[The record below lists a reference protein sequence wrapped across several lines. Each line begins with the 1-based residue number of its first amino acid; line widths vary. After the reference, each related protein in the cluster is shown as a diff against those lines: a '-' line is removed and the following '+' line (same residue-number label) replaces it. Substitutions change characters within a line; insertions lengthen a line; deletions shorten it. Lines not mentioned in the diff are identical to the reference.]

1 MKCDCGYTAFY
12 YQKFADNKKWNVYK
26 CGHAMIESKKK
37 TKCDMNIC
45 EYISEINCPET
56 KKHVVHIQEEKIDSE
71 KLYRDDLQKYIH
83 LCEIT
88 KTFSKTYRWNYNANI
103 NFLLRKLNFDLY
115 FEDKETLESLK
126 HRIKNKYTP
135 RVIKKT
141 EFPIKLVDYPDYLDI
156 IKEELVITEKKK
168 KITDK
173 KKKITEK
180 KKKKSEKIKKK
191 HFLIAGD
198 EPEEQEENENEN
210 KNENENE
217 NKPREEILSSDAES
231 DSEDEGDNT
240 FDIDNY
246 DSGEDY
252 EDFDDGG
259 AFSD

>member
-1 MKCDCGYTAFY
+1 MKCECGYNAFY
-12 YQKFADNKKWNVYK
+12 YQKTTENKKWDIYK
-26 CGHAMIESKKK
+26 CGHVMVESKKK

-45 EYISEINCPET
+45 KYVSETNCPET
-56 KKHVVHIQEEKIDSE
+56 KKPKVHIQEEKINSE

-88 KTFSKTYRWNYNANI
+88 KTFSKKYRWNYIANI
-103 NFLLRKLNFDLY
+103 NFLLRKFNFDLY

-141 EFPIKLVDYPDYLDI
+141 EFPIKLVDYPDYLDV

-168 KITDK
+168 KITEK

-180 KKKKSEKIKKK
+180 KKKITEKIKKK
-191 HFLIAGD
+191 HFLLEGD
-198 EPEEQEENENEN
+198 ELEENEN
-210 KNENENE
+210 KN
-217 NKPREEILSSDAES
+217 KLKEEILPSDAES

-252 EDFDDGG
+252 EDFDDDG

>member
-12 YQKFADNKKWNVYK
+12 YQKFADNKKWDIYR
-26 CGHAMIESKKK
+26 CGHVTIESKKK

-56 KKHVVHIQEEKIDSE
+56 KKRVVHIQKEKIDVE
-71 KLYRDDLQKYIH
+71 KLYGVDLQKYIH

-88 KTFSKTYRWNYNANI
+88 QKFSKKYRWNYIANI

-126 HRIKNKYTP
+126 HRIKNKRVP

-141 EFPIKLVDYPDYLDI
+141 EFPIKLVDYPDYLAVLK
-156 IKEELVITEKKK
+156 KEPNVI
-168 KITDK
+168 
-173 KKKITEK
+173 EK

-191 HFLIAGD
+191 HFLLEGD
-198 EPEEQEENENEN
+198 ELEE
-210 KNENENE
+210 NENENE
-217 NKPREEILSSDAES
+217 NKPKEEILPSDAES
-231 DSEDEGDNT
+231 ESEDEGDNT

>member
-1 MKCDCGYTAFY
+1 MKCECGYTAFY
-12 YQKFADNKKWNVYK
+12 YQKFADNKKWDVYK

-37 TKCDMNIC
+37 TRCDMNIC
-45 EYISEINCPET
+45 EYISEINCVET
-56 KKHVVHIQEEKIDSE
+56 KKHKVHIEKEKIDPE
-71 KLYRDDLQKYIH
+71 KLYIDDLQKYIH

-88 KTFSKTYRWNYNANI
+88 QKFSKKYRWNYISNI

-126 HRIKNKYTP
+126 HRIKNKCVP

-141 EFPIKLVDYPDYLDI
+141 EFPIKLVDYPDYLAVLKKEPI
-156 IKEELVITEKKK
+156 II
-168 KITDK
+168 
-173 KKKITEK
+173 EK

-191 HFLIAGD
+191 HFLLTGN
-198 EPEEQEENENEN
+198 EQEELEE
-210 KNENENE
+210 NENENE
-217 NKPREEILSSDAES
+217 NKPREEILPSDAES

>member
-12 YQKFADNKKWNVYK
+12 YQKFADNKKWDIYR
-26 CGHAMIESKKK
+26 CGHVTIESKKK

-56 KKHVVHIQEEKIDSE
+56 KKRVVHIQKEKIDVE
-71 KLYRDDLQKYIH
+71 KLYGVDLQKYIH

-88 KTFSKTYRWNYNANI
+88 QKFSKKYRWNYIANI

-126 HRIKNKYTP
+126 HRIKNKCVP
-135 RVIKKT
+135 RAIKKT
-141 EFPIKLVDYPDYLDI
+141 QFPIKLVDYPDYLAV
-156 IKEELVITEKKK
+156 IKNEPNVI
-168 KITDK
+168 
-173 KKKITEK
+173 EK

-191 HFLIAGD
+191 HFLLEGS
-198 EPEEQEENENEN
+198 ELEENE
-210 KNENENE
+210 NENENE
-217 NKPREEILSSDAES
+217 NKPREEILPSDAES

-246 DSGEDY
+246 DSEEDY
-252 EDFDDGG
+252 GDFDDGG

>member
-12 YQKFADNKKWNVYK
+12 YQKFADNKKWDVYK
-26 CGHAMIESKKK
+26 CGHVMIESKKK

-45 EYISEINCPET
+45 EYNSEINCPET
-56 KKHVVHIQEEKIDSE
+56 KKHIVHIQKEKNDVE

-88 KTFSKTYRWNYNANI
+88 QKFLKKYRWNYVANI

-126 HRIKNKYTP
+126 HRIKNKYVP

-141 EFPIKLVDYPDYLDI
+141 EFPIKLVDYPDYLAVLKKGPI
-156 IKEELVITEKKK
+156 II
-168 KITDK
+168 
-173 KKKITEK
+173 EK

-191 HFLIAGD
+191 HILLAGGD
-198 EPEEQEENENEN
+198 QEELEEN
-210 KNENENE
+210 KNE
-217 NKPREEILSSDAES
+217 NKPREEILPSDAES
-231 DSEDEGDNT
+231 DSEDVGDNT

-252 EDFDDGG
+252 EDFDDDG

>member
-12 YQKFADNKKWNVYK
+12 YQKFADNKKWNVYE

-56 KKHVVHIQEEKIDSE
+56 KKHIVHIQKEKIEVE

-88 KTFSKTYRWNYNANI
+88 QKFSKKYRWNYISNI

-126 HRIKNKYTP
+126 HRIKNKCVP
-135 RVIKKT
+135 RLIKKS
-141 EFPIKLVDYPDYLDI
+141 EFPIKLVDYPDYLAVLKKEPI
-156 IKEELVITEKKK
+156 IIEKKK
-168 KITDK
+168 KK
-173 KKKITEK
+173 TEK
-180 KKKKSEKIKKK
+180 IKKKSEKIKKK
-191 HFLIAGD
+191 HLLLEGD
-198 EPEEQEENENEN
+198 DRE
-210 KNENENE
+210 ENENE
-217 NKPREEILSSDAES
+217 NKPREEILPSDAES

-240 FDIDNY
+240 FDVDNY